1 MSQCLATSLHGW
13 NHAWE
18 RKLDEVHIYFII
30 KQNDG
35 KVSKA
40 TLGDFNMRDQMRTIT
55 FNRL

>member
-1 MSQCLATSLHGW
+1 MSQCLVTSLHGW

-30 KQNDG
+30 KQDDR

-40 TLGDFNMRDQMRTIT
+40 TLGNFKMRGQMRAVSL
-55 FNRL
+55 NRL